1 MPIELP
7 PGTAAYSEDTAPAS
21 NRQLLTLLMLF
32 LLGLGLAVGLAL
44 WLSGAI
50 VWLIPTSVEQQLG
63 RAIVPVYE
71 AQSRPSDTQNTLNT
85 LLDRL
90 EAHLPEEQR
99 SDRDYQV
106 LYVPEDVVNAIAIP
120 GDRVI
125 IYRGLLAEME
135 SENELMM
142 VLGHELGHFANRDHL
157 RGLSRQIMLRL
168 ALSSVLGDLGSV
180 GAIAT
185 NSVSALSNAQF
196 SQSQEK
202 QADEIGLTLLA
213 AEYGHAAG
221 ATDFFSRLAAK
232 GEIQNLPGMAI
243 FASHPPSIARVRAI
257 ERQID
262 QQDYAIEETE
272 PLSQPLQKSA
282 S

>member
-7 PGTAAYSEDTAPAS
+7 PGTAAYSEDTPPAN
-21 NRQLLTLLMLF
+21 NRQLLTLLGLF
-32 LLGLGLAVGLAL
+32 LLGIGLAVGLAL
-44 WLSGAI
+44 WLAGAV

-71 AQSRPSDTQNTLNT
+71 AQSKPSATQDVLNE

-90 EAHLPEEQR
+90 ETHLPEEQAE
-99 SDRDYQV
+99 RDYQV

-125 IYRGLLAEME
+125 IYKGLLTDVE

-157 RGLSRQIMLRL
+157 RGLSRQVMLQL
-168 ALSSVLGDLGSV
+168 VLSGVFGDLGSV

-196 SQSQEK
+196 SQKQEK
-202 QADEIGLTLLA
+202 QADQLGLRLLA
-213 AEYGHAAG
+213 EEYGHAAG
-221 ATDFFSRLAAK
+221 ATAFFSRLAAE
-232 GEIQNLPGMAI
+232 GELQNLPGMAI
-243 FASHPPSIARVRAI
+243 FASHPPSAERVRAI
-257 ERQID
+257 EQQIE
-262 QQDYAIEETE
+262 QQGYSIKETA
-272 PLSQPLQKSA
+272 PLAQPLEEPQ
-282 S
+282 

>member
-7 PGTAAYSEDTAPAS
+7 PGTAAYSEDTPPAN
-21 NRQLLTLLMLF
+21 NRQLLTLLGLF
-32 LLGLGLAVGLAL
+32 LLGIGLAVGLAL
-44 WLSGAI
+44 WLAGAV

-71 AQSRPSDTQNTLNT
+71 AQSKPSATQDVLNE

-90 EAHLPEEQR
+90 EAHLPAEQAE
-99 SDRDYQV
+99 RDYQV

-125 IYRGLLAEME
+125 IYKGLLTDVE

-157 RGLSRQIMLRL
+157 RGLSRQVMLQL
-168 ALSSVLGDLGSV
+168 VLSGVFGDLGSV

-196 SQSQEK
+196 SQKQEK
-202 QADEIGLTLLA
+202 QADQLGLRLLA
-213 AEYGHAAG
+213 EEYGHAAG
-221 ATDFFSRLAAK
+221 ATAFFSRLAAE
-232 GEIQNLPGMAI
+232 GELQNLPGMAI
-243 FASHPPSIARVRAI
+243 FASHPPSAERVRAI
-257 ERQID
+257 EQQIE
-262 QQDYAIEETE
+262 QQGYSIKETA
-272 PLSQPLQKSA
+272 PLAQPLEEPQ
-282 S
+282 